1 MNFLQ
6 KTAAEILDTHGNNL
20 SGVTV
25 ILPTH
30 RACYFFRKEMEA
42 TGKTI
47 WLPEMI
53 TFTDWVKQKS
63 QLQLVEPIEQVMM
76 LHKIFLESG
85 GGDDINS
92 FLAQGRALC
101 SDFDEMDLHLVK
113 QDWFFRELRSLASLK
128 VYEPATELNASQI
141 DYLKFWERFQVM
153 YTQLRAQLL
162 AQQKGNMGMM
172 FRKVTQEIHVL
183 SESIF
188 NFYFIGFNG
197 LTNSEEYIIK
207 HLHQLGKAKAI
218 WDADEYYVK
227 NGYQEAGLFF
237 RKYFKEWKG
246 EAPKYVLNNI
256 SKKEKEIS
264 VISVARNIGQVKA
277 AMEIIANRLEITDEN
292 ASRTAI
298 ILPDEKLLMPLQMSL
313 PAKIKN
319 YNITMG
325 LPIARSLA
333 GEFFLLLFRLHE
345 LSERVSKRGKQPK
358 IYYKELLALLRHSYS
373 NVFLNKGKCYQIE
386 SAVRSRNIVFVTKKL
401 LNEFTDG
408 TEHNLFLSILFQPEK
423 SSEYLQLIED
433 TTNALIQNFYPK
445 KERSV
450 DVEFLNRILSVCKSL
465 QGQLKEQ
472 EIDSASLRSLF
483 IDELRNARV
492 PFEGEPALGLQIMGL
507 MESRCLDFDNV
518 IILSANEGMLPAGK
532 SSKSYIPHPLRNEAL
547 FSYREK
553 DSITAYLFYRLFHQA
568 KNIYLLYDTE
578 GDRMGGGEPSR
589 YILQLQHELA
599 VSHEAVK
606 FKQEV
611 FSIAPAKQEAI
622 APIIV
627 EKSDAIADKL
637 KANAVYGF
645 SPSALNVYVNCSLQY
660 YFRYVAGLKE
670 PDEVEESMETNTL
683 GTAVH
688 YVFEKLYAEKI
699 GANLSADWLNIVRK
713 DTAKIEALLVE
724 GFEERFDAES
734 LMQGRNH
741 LQYRLALKMI
751 DMFLEAEIAR
761 AASEHSVKIIG
772 LEEQLEAVIDV
783 AGAQVKIKGT
793 ADRIE
798 LQNGI
803 LSIAD
808 YKTGKVG
815 EVRLREEQLETI
827 ATNPDFAKSFQLLTY
842 AWIYLQSH
850 PEISLPIHSGIYWLQ
865 QPQKGFDSLQI
876 DGNAKLN
883 QQHIE
888 EFENQLKLLLS
899 DLFDT
904 EMPFFQ
910 TEDVKRC
917 AYCAYKR
924 ICRR

>member
-1 MNFLQ
+1 
-6 KTAAEILDTHGNNL
+6 
-20 SGVTV
+20 
-25 ILPTH
+25 
-30 RACYFFRKEMEA
+30 
-42 TGKTI
+42 
-47 WLPEMI
+47 
-53 TFTDWVKQKS
+53 
-63 QLQLVEPIEQVMM
+63 M
-76 LHKIFLESG
+76 LHKIFIESG

-101 SDFDEMDLHLVK
+101 SDFEEMDLHLVK

-128 VYEPATELNASQI
+128 VYEPATALNASQI
-141 DYLKFWERFQVM
+141 DYLKFWERFQMM
-153 YTQLRAQLL
+153 YAQLRTQLL
-162 AQQKGNMGMM
+162 AQQKGNIGMM
-172 FRKVTQEIHVL
+172 FRKVAEEIHLL
-183 SESIF
+183 SENIS
-188 NFYFIGFNG
+188 NFYFVGFNG
-197 LTNSEEYIIK
+197 LTNSEEFIIK

-218 WDADEYYVK
+218 WDADEYYLK
-227 NGYQEAGLFF
+227 NNYQEAGLFF

-246 EAPKYVLNNI
+246 ESPKYILNNI
-256 SKKEKEIS
+256 SKKEKEVS

-298 ILPDEKLLMPLQMSL
+298 ILPDEKLLLPLQMSL
-313 PAKIKN
+313 PAKIKH

-333 GEFFLLLFRLHE
+333 GEYFLLLFKLHE
-345 LSERVSKRGKQPK
+345 LSERVSKRSKQPK

-373 NVFLNKGKCYQIE
+373 NVLLSKANCHKIE
-386 SAVRSRNIVFVTKKL
+386 TAVRSRNIVFVSRKFL
-401 LNEFTDG
+401 AEIIDG
-408 TEHNLFLSILFQPEK
+408 AEHNLFLSMLFQPEK
-423 SSEYLQLIED
+423 SSDYLKLLTEIA
-433 TTNALIQNFYPK
+433 NALTQFFYPK
-445 KERSV
+445 KERNI
-450 DVEFLNRILSVCKSL
+450 DVEFLNRILSVCASL
-465 QGQLKEQ
+465 QNQLNEN
-472 EIDSASLRSLF
+472 EIDSDALRSLF
-483 IDELRNARV
+483 TDELRNARV

-568 KNIYLLYDTE
+568 KNVYLLYDTE

-599 VSHEAVK
+599 NNNEAVK
-606 FKQEV
+606 FKEEV
-611 FSIAPAKQEAI
+611 FSIAPAKQKAVE
-622 APIIV
+622 PIIV
-627 EKSDAIADKL
+627 EKNEEIIAKL
-637 KANAVYGF
+637 NANAEYGF
-645 SPSALNVYVNCSLQY
+645 SPSALNIYVNCSLQY

-688 YVFEKLYAEKI
+688 YVLEKLYAEKI
-699 GANLSADWLNIVRK
+699 GANVSVDWLHNIRK
-713 DTAKIEALLVE
+713 DNTRIEQLLIE
-724 GFEERFDAES
+724 GFKERFDEES

-751 DMFLEAEIAR
+751 DMFLEAEIKR
-761 AASEHSVKIIG
+761 VESDHSVKILG
-772 LEEQLEAVIDV
+772 LEEKLEAVIDV
-783 AGAQVKIKGT
+783 AGTQVKIKGT

-808 YKTGKVG
+808 YKTGKAG
-815 EVRLREEQLETI
+815 DVRLREENLEAI
-827 ATNPDFAKSFQLLTY
+827 SSNPDFAKSFQLLTY
-842 AWIYLQSH
+842 AWTYLQSH
-850 PEISLPIHSGIYWLQ
+850 PEISLPVHSGIYWLQ
-865 QPQKGFDSLQI
+865 QPQRGFDSLQI

-888 EFENQLKLLLS
+888 EFENQLRLLLE
-899 DLFDT
+899 DLFNT
-904 EMPFFQ
+904 KKPFIQ
-910 TEDVKRC
+910 TEEIRRC

-924 ICRR
+924 ICRK

>member
-6 KTAAEILDTHGNNL
+6 KTAAEILDTHGDNL

-25 ILPTH
+25 VLPTH
-30 RACYFFRKEMEA
+30 RACYFFRKAMEA

-53 TFTDWVKQKS
+53 TFTDWVKQQS
-63 QLQLVEPIEQVMM
+63 ALQAVEPIEQVMM

-85 GGDDINS
+85 GGDDINT

-101 SDFDEMDLHLVK
+101 SDFEEMDLHLVK

-153 YTQLRAQLL
+153 YTQLRTQLL
-162 AQQKGNMGMM
+162 AQQKGNIGMM
-172 FRKVTQEIHVL
+172 FRKVADDIQLLAEHI
-183 SESIF
+183 S
-188 NFYFIGFNG
+188 NFYFVGFNG
-197 LTNSEEYIIK
+197 LTNSEEFIIK

-227 NGYQEAGLFF
+227 NNYQEAGLFF

-246 EAPKYVLNNI
+246 DAPQYVLNNI
-256 SKKEKEIS
+256 TTQEKQIS
-264 VISVARNIGQVKA
+264 VISVARNMGQVKA
-277 AMEIIANRLEITDEN
+277 AMEIVANRLDITDEN

-313 PAKIKN
+313 PAKIKH

-345 LSERVSKRGKQPK
+345 LSQRVSKRSKQPK
-358 IYYKELLALLRHSYS
+358 IHYKELLALLRHSYA
-373 NVFLNKGKCYQIE
+373 NVFLSKAKCYQLE
-386 SAVRSRNIVFVTKKL
+386 AAVRSRNIVFVSKKL
-401 LNEFTDG
+401 LNEFTEG
-408 TEHNLFLSILFQPEK
+408 ESHNLFLAILFQPEK
-423 SSEYLQLIED
+423 SSEYLKLIED
-433 TTNALIQNFYPK
+433 AANTLIESFYPK
-445 KERSV
+445 KERAI

-465 QGQLKEQ
+465 QNQLKEN

-518 IILSANEGMLPAGK
+518 IILSTNEGTLPAGK

-568 KNIYLLYDTE
+568 KSIYLLYDTE

-599 VSHEAVK
+599 VNNEAIK
-606 FKQEV
+606 FKEEV
-611 FSIAPAKQEAI
+611 FSIAPAKQKATE
-622 APIIV
+622 PIVV
-627 EKSDAIADKL
+627 EKNETI
-637 KANAVYGF
+637 KARLAKNAEQGF

-688 YVFEKLYAEKI
+688 HVFEKLYAEKT
-699 GANLSADWLNIVRK
+699 GANLTADWLHIIKN
-713 DTAKIEALLVE
+713 DTSRIEQLLIE

-751 DMFLEAEIAR
+751 DMFLEAEIER
-761 AASEHSVKIIG
+761 ANTGQVVKILG
-772 LEEQLEAVIDV
+772 LEEKLEATIDV
-783 AGAQVKIKGT
+783 LGKQVKVKGT

-815 EVRLREEQLETI
+815 AVSLRQENLETI
-827 ATNPDFAKSFQLLTY
+827 TANPAFAKSFQLLTY
-842 AWIYLQSH
+842 AWAYLQSH
-850 PEISLPIHSGIYWLQ
+850 PEVTLPIHSGIYWLQ
-865 QPQKGFDSLQI
+865 QPQNGFDSLCI
-876 DGNAKLN
+876 EGNTQLH
-883 QQHIE
+883 QQHIDT
-888 EFENQLKLLLS
+888 FEMQLQSLLAE
-899 DLFDT
+899 LFDEKQPFIQTPDT
-904 EMPFFQ
+904 E
-910 TEDVKRC
+910 RC
-917 AYCAYKR
+917 AYCAYKG
-924 ICRR
+924 ICKR